1 MILNKRLTLMLGV
14 LLAALAFTACTGP
27 QPAVT
32 TIGADLSTKTPD
44 VTETIP
50 ASAAETEAETK
61 PAAGAD
67 AFAFVSG
74 GTTIRPTGETRE
86 IEAFLS
92 EARET
97 GEAPSCAFEGLD
109 KVYRYD
115 GFEIQTGMLNGVD
128 YVTGVIILDENV
140 KTPEGLSIG
149 MSLEEMVEIYGDDY
163 AEDFGQY
170 VYEDE
175 DVRLIMII
183 DEGEVLTISYIGKF
197 E

>member
-1 MILNKRLTLMLGV
+1 
-14 LLAALAFTACTGP
+14 
-27 QPAVT
+27 
-32 TIGADLSTKTPD
+32 
-44 VTETIP
+44 
-50 ASAAETEAETK
+50 
-61 PAAGAD
+61 
-67 AFAFVSG
+67 
-74 GTTIRPTGETRE
+74 
-86 IEAFLS
+86 
-92 EARET
+92 
-97 GEAPSCAFEGLD
+97 
-109 KVYRYD
+109 
-115 GFEIQTGMLNGVD
+115 MLNSVA